1 MMRLLQLQNLNPKAA
16 EILRKKAAT
25 SGRLNPVHMTLT
37 ASDLIYINENGYAGF
52 IMFAPELTLR
62 RKGASR
68 P

>member
-1 MMRLLQLQNLNPKAA
+1 MIRLLQLQNLSPKAG

-25 SGRLNPVHMTLT
+25 SDRLKPVRMTLT
-37 ASDLIYINENGYAGF
+37 AGDLIFINENGYAGF